1 VPALLSGDPLQF
13 ALCFGLALGI
23 SASLTPLVA
32 RWGRSHALVAVPR
45 QDRWHRQPTP
55 LLGGVAIYA
64 GTSVAIF
71 VFARH
76 DGRLMGLELGGAL
89 LFITGLID
97 DFRHL
102 RPHTKLIAQI
112 LAACV
117 MVVGGVQ
124 IGTPWLAP
132 IAIPVTI
139 LWIVG
144 ITNAFNLLDNM
155 DGLSAGTAVIA
166 AGFLFAFSVSVGNAP
181 LAVLCLA
188 LGGGALGFLLYNFN
202 PARIFM
208 GDSGSMFIGFTLSGI
223 TLLGSREMASDIF
236 FVLLIPAAMMGLPIF
251 DTALVTIVRT
261 LEGRPLSQGGRD
273 HLSHRLVAVGLSE
286 RQSVLVL
293 YVLAASFGSL
303 GLVARSAGVW
313 LSLLLAGVYLV
324 ITVLFGAF
332 LAQVRIYNPLQFA
345 ERSAALVDRPVV
357 NGAIMFKRELGEAAL
372 DFVLVCVAYLGAFV
386 LHYGFPN
393 PAAPGPDPYAA
404 IPGMLSASLAF
415 VLVVKMLLLLVFQA
429 YRGMWR
435 YLGIADLM
443 TLAKVTLLSSVILFV
458 ALPTLVRG
466 SVIIPRSVLVIDF
479 LLFTVLLIGSR
490 VSFAAL
496 NDSFIRL
503 QSRWQPRVL
512 IVGAG
517 DLGELV
523 LRSII
528 RSRPALYRP
537 VGFLDPDPATRNRT
551 LHSVRVLGTP
561 DDLASVT
568 GRHDVDLVVLAL
580 APVYAEVAERLRK
593 RCQALGLPACA
604 ASTFVEMHF
613 AGLPV
618 LPAPELDPET
628 DKTLGLADPG
638 GTPSH

>member
-1 VPALLSGDPLQF
+1 VPLLFSGDLLGY
-13 ALCFGLALGI
+13 ALCVGIAFGV
-23 SASLTPLVA
+23 SAALTPLVA
-32 RWGRSHALVAVPR
+32 RWARAHGMVAIPR

-64 GTSVAIF
+64 GTSLAMF
-71 VFARH
+71 VFAGH
-76 DGRLMGLELGGAL
+76 DARLLGLEIGGTL
-89 LFITGLID
+89 LFLTGLID

-166 AGFLFAFSVSVGNAP
+166 AAFLFAFSVSVGNP
-181 LAVLCLA
+181 TLAVLSLA
-188 LGGGALGFLLYNFN
+188 LGGGALGFLIYNVN
-202 PARIFM
+202 PARVFM
-208 GDSGSMFIGFTLSGI
+208 GDSGSMFLGFTLSGI
-223 TLLGSREMASDIF
+223 TLLGSRDMASDVF
-236 FVLLIPAAMMGLPIF
+236 FVLLVPAAMMGLPIF
-251 DTALVTIVRT
+251 DTTLVTIMRT

-273 HLSHRLVAVGLSE
+273 HLSHRLVAVGLTE

-303 GLVARSAGVW
+303 GLVARAAGVW

-324 ITVLFGAF
+324 IAVLFGAF
-332 LAQVRIYNPLQFA
+332 LAQVRLYNPVEFA
-345 ERSAALVDRPVV
+345 ERAAALAGRPVV
-357 NGAIMFKRELGEAAL
+357 NGAFMFKRELGEAAL

-393 PAAPGPDPYAA
+393 PAAPGPDPYVA
-404 IPGMLSASLAF
+404 IPRMLSASLAY
-415 VLVVKMLLLLVFQA
+415 VLVVKMSLLLIFQA

-443 TLAKVTLLSSVILFV
+443 TLAKVTLLGSAILVI
-458 ALPTLVRG
+458 ALPILVRG
-466 SVIIPRSVLVIDF
+466 SAIIPRSVLVIDF

-503 QSRWQPRVL
+503 QSRWQPHVL

-528 RSRPALYRP
+528 RSQPAMYRA
-537 VGFLDPDPATRNRT
+537 VGFLDPDPTKRNRT
-551 LHSVRVLGTP
+551 LHSVRVLGSP

-568 GRHDVDLVVLAL
+568 GQHAVDLVVLAL
-580 APVYAEVAERLRK
+580 APAYAEMAERLRR
-593 RCQALGLPACA
+593 RCATLGLPALA

-618 LPAPELDPET
+618 LPAPEAAET
-628 DKTLGLADPG
+628 ALGLADPG
-638 GTPSH
+638 SASGR

>member
-1 VPALLSGDPLQF
+1 MPLLFSGDLLHY
-13 ALCFGLALGI
+13 ALCVGVAVGI

-32 RWGRSHALVAVPR
+32 RWARAHGMVAIPR

-71 VFARH
+71 LFAPH
-76 DGRLMGLELGGAL
+76 DARLIGLEVGGAL
-89 LFITGLID
+89 LFLTGLID

-112 LAACV
+112 LAACA

-124 IGTPWLAP
+124 VATPGLAP

-166 AGFLFAFSVSVGNAP
+166 AAFLFAFSVSFGNP
-181 LAVLCLA
+181 GLAMLSLA
-188 LGGGALGFLLYNFN
+188 LGGGALGFLIYNFN

-208 GDSGSMFIGFTLSGI
+208 GDSGSMYLGFTLSGI
-223 TLLGSREMASDIF
+223 TLLGSRDMASDIF
-236 FVLLIPAAMMGLPIF
+236 FVLLVPAAMMGLPIF
-251 DTALVTIVRT
+251 DTALVTIMRT
-261 LEGRPLSQGGRD
+261 LEGRPLAQGGRD

-286 RQSVLVL
+286 RQAVLVL

-345 ERSAALVDRPVV
+345 ERAGALRDRPVV
-357 NGAIMFKRELGEAAL
+357 NGALMFKRELGEAAL
-372 DFVLVCVAYLGAFV
+372 DFVLICVAYLGSFV

-393 PAAPGPDPYAA
+393 PAAPGPDPYVA
-404 IPGMLSASLAF
+404 IPVMLSASLAY
-415 VLVVKMLLLLVFQA
+415 VLVVKMSLLLVFQA

-435 YLGIADLM
+435 YLGITDLM
-443 TLAKVTLLSSVILFV
+443 TLAKVTLLSSILLV
-458 ALPTLVRG
+458 VGLPLLVRG

-503 QSRWQPRVL
+503 QSRWQPHVL

-528 RSRPALYRP
+528 RSRPALYRA
-537 VGFLDPDPATRNRT
+537 VGFLDPDPTTRNRT

-568 GRHDVDLVVLAL
+568 GQHAVDLVVLAL
-580 APVYAEVAERLRK
+580 APMYADLAERLRM
-593 RCQALGLPACA
+593 RCEALDVPVFA
-604 ASTFVEMHF
+604 ASTFVEMQF

-618 LPAPELDPET
+618 LPAANT
-628 DKTLGLADPG
+628 AQTALGLADPG
-638 GTPSH
+638 GAPSR

>member
-1 VPALLSGDPLQF
+1 VLLLFTGGLFELAS
-13 ALCFGLALGI
+13 CFGIALAI
-23 SASLTPLVA
+23 SAALTPLVA
-32 RWGRSHALVAVPR
+32 RWARRHSLVAIPR
-45 QDRWHRQPTP
+45 QDRWHSQPTP
-55 LLGGVAIYA
+55 LLGGVAIYVASTAAIVWFGPHDARLA
-64 GTSVAIF
+64 GLV
-71 VFARH
+71 
-76 DGRLMGLELGGAL
+76 GGGTL
-89 LFITGLID
+89 LFATGLID

-117 MVVGGVQ
+117 LVFSGVQ
-124 IGTPWLAP
+124 IGTPWLAAV
-132 IAIPVTI
+132 AIPVTV
-139 LWIVG
+139 LWVVG

-166 AGFLFAFSVSVGNAP
+166 AAFLFAFSLEINNLST
-181 LAVLCLA
+181 AVLCLA
-188 LGGGALGFLLYNFN
+188 VAGGALGFLLYNFN

-208 GDSGSMFIGFTLSGI
+208 GDSGSMYLGFTLSGI
-223 TLLGSREMASDIF
+223 TLLGTHEMASDIF
-236 FVLLIPAAMMGLPIF
+236 FVLLVPAAMMGLPIM
-251 DTALVTIVRT
+251 DTTLVTIVRT

-293 YVLAASFGSL
+293 YVLAAAFGSL
-303 GLVARSAGVW
+303 GLVARVAGVW

-324 ITVLFGAF
+324 VAVLFGAF
-332 LAQVRIYNPLQFA
+332 LAQVRIYNPVQFA
-345 ERSAALVDRPVV
+345 ERSASLVNRPVV
-357 NGAIMFKRELGEAAL
+357 NGMIMFKRELGEAAL

-404 IPGMLSASLAF
+404 LPGMLSASLPL
-415 VLVVKMLLLLVFQA
+415 VLAVKMLLLLVFQA

-443 TLAKVTLLSSVILFV
+443 TLAKVTLLSSTILVV
-458 ALPTLVRG
+458 ALPFVVR

-479 LLFTVLLIGSR
+479 LLFTFLLIGSR
-490 VSFAAL
+490 VAFAAL
-496 NDSFIRL
+496 NDTFVRL
-503 QSRWQPRVL
+503 QSRWQPHVL

-528 RSRPALYRP
+528 RSRPAAYRP
-537 VGFLDPDPATRNRT
+537 IGFLDPDPATRNRT
-551 LHSVRVLGTP
+551 LHSVRVLGTT
-561 DDLASVT
+561 DDLASVA
-568 GRHDVDLVVLAL
+568 GQHDVDLVVLAL
-580 APVYAEVAERLRK
+580 APIYADVAERLRAL
-593 RCQALGLPACA
+593 CDTLGLPAFA
-604 ASTFVEMHF
+604 AATFVEMHF

-618 LPAPELDPET
+618 LPAPDQP
-628 DKTLGLADPG
+628 LGLIDPG
-638 GTPSH
+638 GNPGH

>member
-1 VPALLSGDPLQF
+1 M
-13 ALCFGLALGI
+13 
-23 SASLTPLVA
+23 AST
-32 RWGRSHALVAVPR
+32 
-45 QDRWHRQPTP
+45 
-55 LLGGVAIYA
+55 VAI
-64 GTSVAIF
+64 
-71 VFARH
+71 
-76 DGRLMGLELGGAL
+76 L
-89 LFITGLID
+89 LFGPRDVRLVGLVGGGTLLFVTGLID
-97 DFRHL
+97 DFRRL

-117 MVVGGVQ
+117 LVFSGVQ
-124 IGTPWLAP
+124 IGTPWLAAV
-132 IAIPVTI
+132 AIPVTI
-139 LWIVG
+139 LWVVG

-166 AGFLFAFSVSVGNAP
+166 STFLFAFSLEINNLSTA
-181 LAVLCLA
+181 LLCAAV
-188 LGGGALGFLLYNFN
+188 GGGALGFLLFNFN

-208 GDSGSMFIGFTLSGI
+208 GDSGSMYLGFTLSGI
-223 TLLGSREMASDIF
+223 TLLGTHEMASDIF
-236 FVLLIPAAMMGLPIF
+236 FVLLVPAAMMGLPIM
-251 DTALVTIVRT
+251 DTTLVTIVRT

-293 YVLAASFGSL
+293 YVMAACFGSL
-303 GLVARSAGVW
+303 GLVARAAGVW

-324 ITVLFGAF
+324 IAVLFGAF
-332 LAQVRIYNPLQFA
+332 LAQVRIYNPVQFA
-345 ERSAALVDRPVV
+345 ERSASLVNHPVV
-357 NGAIMFKRELGEAAL
+357 NGMILFKRELGEAAL

-393 PAAPGPDPYAA
+393 PAAPGPDPYVAM
-404 IPGMLSASLAF
+404 PGMLSASLPL
-415 VLVVKMLLLLVFQA
+415 VLAVKMSLLLAFQA

-443 TLAKVTLLSSVILFV
+443 TLGKATLLGSTILVV
-458 ALPTLVRG
+458 ALPFVVR

-479 LLFTVLLIGSR
+479 LLFTFLLIGSR

-496 NDSFIRL
+496 NDTFARL
-503 QSRWQPRVL
+503 QSRWQPHVL

-528 RSRPALYRP
+528 RARPAAYRP

-551 LHSVRVLGTP
+551 LHSVRVLGTTE
-561 DDLASVT
+561 DLATVA
-568 GRHDVDLVVLAL
+568 GQHDVDLVVLAL
-580 APVYAEVAERLRK
+580 APMYADVAQRVHAL
-593 RCQALGLPACA
+593 CDTLGLPAFA
-604 ASTFVEMHF
+604 AATFVEMHF

-618 LPAPELDPET
+618 LPVPEQP
-628 DKTLGLADPG
+628 LGLVDPG
-638 GTPSH
+638 GNPGH

>member
-1 VPALLSGDPLQF
+1 MASTAAIVWF
-13 ALCFGLALGI
+13 A
-23 SASLTPLVA
+23 P
-32 RWGRSHALVAVPR
+32 
-45 QDRWHRQPTP
+45 
-55 LLGGVAIYA
+55 
-64 GTSVAIF
+64 
-71 VFARH
+71 H
-76 DGRLMGLELGGAL
+76 DGRLAGLVGGGTL
-89 LFITGLID
+89 LFVTGLID

-117 MVVGGVQ
+117 LVFSGVQ
-124 IGTPWLAP
+124 IGTPWLAAV
-132 IAIPVTI
+132 AIPVTI
-139 LWIVG
+139 LWVVG

-166 AGFLFAFSVSVGNAP
+166 AAFLFAFSLETNNLST
-181 LAVLCLA
+181 AVLCLA
-188 LGGGALGFLLYNFN
+188 VGGGALGFLLYNFN

-208 GDSGSMFIGFTLSGI
+208 GDSGSMYLGFTLSGI
-223 TLLGSREMASDIF
+223 TLLGTHEMASDIF
-236 FVLLIPAAMMGLPIF
+236 FVLLVPAAMMGLPIM
-251 DTALVTIVRT
+251 DTTLVTIVRT

-293 YVLAASFGSL
+293 YVMAACFGSL
-303 GLVARSAGVW
+303 GLVARAAGVW

-324 ITVLFGAF
+324 VAVLFGAF
-332 LAQVRIYNPLQFA
+332 LAQVRIYNPVQFA
-345 ERSAALVDRPVV
+345 ERSASLVNRPVV
-357 NGAIMFKRELGEAAL
+357 NGMIMFKRELGEAAL

-404 IPGMLSASLAF
+404 IPGMLSASLPL
-415 VLVVKMLLLLVFQA
+415 VLAIKMSLLLAFQA

-443 TLAKVTLLSSVILFV
+443 TLGKVTLLSSTILVV
-458 ALPTLVRG
+458 ALPFVVG

-479 LLFTVLLIGSR
+479 LLFSFLLVGSR

-496 NDSFIRL
+496 NDSFARL
-503 QSRWQPRVL
+503 QSRWQPHVL

-528 RSRPALYRP
+528 RARPAAYRP

-551 LHSVRVLGTP
+551 LHSVRVLGTT
-561 DDLASVT
+561 DDLAAVA
-568 GRHDVDLVVLAL
+568 GQHDVDLVVLAL
-580 APVYAEVAERLRK
+580 APICADVGARVRAL
-593 RCQALGLPACA
+593 CDTLGLPAFA
-604 ASTFVEMHF
+604 AATFVEMHF

-618 LPAPELDPET
+618 LPAPEQP
-628 DKTLGLADPG
+628 LGLVDPG
-638 GTPSH
+638 GNPNH

>member
-1 VPALLSGDPLQF
+1 VGS
-13 ALCFGLALGI
+13 
-23 SASLTPLVA
+23 T
-32 RWGRSHALVAVPR
+32 
-45 QDRWHRQPTP
+45 
-55 LLGGVAIYA
+55 VAILWF
-64 GTSVAIF
+64 GP
-71 VFARH
+71 H
-76 DGRLMGLELGGAL
+76 DGRLAGLVGGGTL
-89 LFITGLID
+89 LFVTGLID
-97 DFRHL
+97 DLRHL

-117 MVVGGVQ
+117 LVFSGVQ
-124 IGTPWLAP
+124 IGTPWLAAV
-132 IAIPVTI
+132 AIPVTI
-139 LWIVG
+139 LWVVG

-166 AGFLFAFSVSVGNAP
+166 AAFLFAFSLETGNLSTAM
-181 LAVLCLA
+181 LCLA
-188 LGGGALGFLLYNFN
+188 VAGGALGFLLYNFN

-208 GDSGSMFIGFTLSGI
+208 GDSGSMYLGFTLSGI
-223 TLLGSREMASDIF
+223 TLLGTHEMASDIF
-236 FVLLIPAAMMGLPIF
+236 FVLLVPAAMMGLPIM
-251 DTALVTIVRT
+251 DTTLVTIVRT

-293 YVLAASFGSL
+293 YVMAACFGSL
-303 GLVARSAGVW
+303 GLVARAAGVW

-324 ITVLFGAF
+324 VAVLFGAF
-332 LAQVRIYNPLQFA
+332 LAQVRIYNPVQFA
-345 ERSAALVDRPVV
+345 ERSASLVNRPVV
-357 NGAIMFKRELGEAAL
+357 NGMIMFKRELGEAAL

-404 IPGMLSASLAF
+404 MPGMLSASLAL
-415 VLVVKMLLLLVFQA
+415 VLAVKMSLLLAFQA

-443 TLAKVTLLSSVILFV
+443 TLGKVTLLSSTLLVV
-458 ALPTLVRG
+458 ALPFVVR

-479 LLFTVLLIGSR
+479 LLFTFLLIGSR
-490 VSFAAL
+490 VSYAAL
-496 NDSFIRL
+496 NDTFARL
-503 QSRWQPRVL
+503 QSRWQPHVL

-528 RSRPALYRP
+528 RARPAAYRP

-551 LHSVRVLGTP
+551 LHSVRVLGTTE
-561 DDLASVT
+561 DLAAVA
-568 GRHDVDLVVLAL
+568 GQHDVDLVVLAL
-580 APVYAEVAERLRK
+580 APIYADLAERLRAL
-593 RCQALGLPACA
+593 CDTLGLPALA
-604 ASTFVEMHF
+604 AATFVEMHF

-618 LPAPELDPET
+618 LPAPEQP
-628 DKTLGLADPG
+628 LGLADPG
-638 GTPSH
+638 GHPGH

>member
-1 VPALLSGDPLQF
+1 V
-13 ALCFGLALGI
+13 
-23 SASLTPLVA
+23 
-32 RWGRSHALVAVPR
+32 
-45 QDRWHRQPTP
+45 
-55 LLGGVAIYA
+55 
-64 GTSVAIF
+64 
-71 VFARH
+71 
-76 DGRLMGLELGGAL
+76 
-89 LFITGLID
+89 
-97 DFRHL
+97 
-102 RPHTKLIAQI
+102 
-112 LAACV
+112 
-117 MVVGGVQ
+117 
-124 IGTPWLAP
+124 
-132 IAIPVTI
+132 
-139 LWIVG
+139 
-144 ITNAFNLLDNM
+144 
-155 DGLSAGTAVIA
+155 
-166 AGFLFAFSVSVGNAP
+166 
-181 LAVLCLA
+181 
-188 LGGGALGFLLYNFN
+188 
-202 PARIFM
+202 
-208 GDSGSMFIGFTLSGI
+208 
-223 TLLGSREMASDIF
+223 
-236 FVLLIPAAMMGLPIF
+236 PAAMMGLPIF
-251 DTALVTIVRT
+251 DTTLVTIVRT

-303 GLVARSAGVW
+303 GLVARFAGVW

-324 ITVLFGAF
+324 ITVLLGAF
-332 LAQVRIYNPLQFA
+332 LAQVRIFNPVQFA
-345 ERSAALVDRPVV
+345 ERSAALADRPVV
-357 NGAIMFKRELGEAAL
+357 NGMIMFKRELGEAAL

-393 PAAPGPDPYAA
+393 PAAPGPDPYGA

-415 VLVVKMLLLLVFQA
+415 VLVVKMSLLLVFQA

-443 TLAKVTLLSSVILFV
+443 TLAKITVLSSAVLVVF
-458 ALPTLVRG
+458 LPIVVSSASR
-466 SVIIPRSVLVIDF
+466 VIIPRSVLVIDF

-503 QSRWQPRVL
+503 QSRWQPHVL

-568 GRHDVDLVVLAL
+568 GQHDVDLVVLAL
-580 APVYAEVAERLRK
+580 APVYAEVADRLRK
-593 RCQALGLPACA
+593 RCVALGLPSCA

-618 LPAPELDPET
+618 LPAPET
-628 DKTLGLADPG
+628 VVGFADSG
-638 GTPSH
+638 GTSSR